1 MAEILFISKPV
12 EPPWNDSSK
21 NLVRD
26 VAGAMARHT
35 PVVMGR
41 KGAGP
46 GVAGVAA
53 DAVYTAASGGF
64 APALVDNVRVL
75 GRLVAG
81 RGVDVWHFF
90 FAPNP
95 KSSRAGTLA
104 SRLRRTPTVHTV
116 CSAPAEHVDVQSVL
130 FADRTVV
137 LSRHT
142 EARFAAAG
150 VDPARL
156 VRIPPA
162 APELTP
168 LSADDKHR
176 ARVALGLPADV
187 PIVVYPGD
195 LEFGRGAF
203 HVAEAFAELR
213 SDAQLVVACRLK
225 TERARA
231 AEAELRARVDALGI
245 GPRTHW
251 LGETPR
257 ILDLLGAAD
266 VVALPSETLY
276 AKMDY
281 PLVLLEAMGLGV
293 PVVVARDTPAE
304 ELAEGGGVAAVPARP
319 EDVGAALASLLDD
332 DAARSAEGA
341 AARRNVLR
349 HHARGPMAAAYE
361 ALYDELL

>member
-1 MAEILFISKPV
+1 MAEVLFISKPV

-26 VAGAMARHT
+26 VAGAMTRHRPLVLGRRGAARG
-35 PVVMGR
+35 V
-41 KGAGP
+41 P
-46 GVAGVAA
+46 GVSA
-53 DAVYTAASGGF
+53 DAIYPTSAGGF
-64 APALVDNVRVL
+64 APGLVDNARVL
-75 GRLVAG
+75 ARLITGR
-81 RGVDVWHFF
+81 RVDVWHFF

-95 KSSRAGTLA
+95 KSSKAGAFA
-104 SRLRRTPTVHTV
+104 SRLRGTPTVHTV
-116 CSAPAEHVDVQSVL
+116 CSAPAEHVDIPSVL
-130 FADRTVV
+130 FADRTIV

-142 EARFAAAG
+142 EARFVAAG
-150 VDPARL
+150 VDPGRL
-156 VRIPPA
+156 VRIAPA

-168 LSADDKHR
+168 PTDAER
-176 ARVALGLPADV
+176 RQARRDLGLPTHG

-213 SDAQLVVACRLK
+213 VDAHLVIACRLK
-225 TERARA
+225 TERARGV
-231 AEAELRARVDALGI
+231 EVELRERVAALGI
-245 GPRTHW
+245 GERTHW
-251 LGETPR
+251 LGETGR

-293 PVVVARDTPAE
+293 PVVVAAGTPAE
-304 ELAEGGGVAAVPARP
+304 ELADGGGVAAVEPDAAS
-319 EDVGAALASLLDD
+319 VHGALAALLDD
-332 DAARSAEGA
+332 DSARAAQGA
-341 AARRNVLR
+341 AARENVLR
-349 HHARGPMAAAYE
+349 HHARGPLAAAYE